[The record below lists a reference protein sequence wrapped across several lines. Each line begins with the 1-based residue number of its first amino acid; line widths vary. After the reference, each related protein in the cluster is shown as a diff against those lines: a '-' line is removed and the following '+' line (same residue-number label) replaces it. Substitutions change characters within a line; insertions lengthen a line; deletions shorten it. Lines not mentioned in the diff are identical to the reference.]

1 VLGAPSGPL
10 YTTRWRV
17 TAVVRVYRDCESGC
31 CSCVPS
37 CWQAVGTHWLLAAA
51 RHAGTPS
58 VVRLR
63 HQPHELRN
71 DTRALRWPWFSN
83 QKAAIVDGERGTEAA
98 EPHLLHLRYLLVCRR
113 RLHLGQQ
120 VLAHGRSA
128 ALRVAARGQRRPHWT
143 ITSRV
148 LWCRPIDGCEA
159 TWHSQSCGGK
169 KLRGI
174 AIRRTQEAE
183 CAPRKQPSSD
193 AELSPSPRAQS
204 SACWRV
210 RAHLLAPDSRGERQ
224 MGGKAGADKHRDL
237 GLRRRA
243 HAPRP
248 TG

>member
-1 VLGAPSGPL
+1 MRTRGAWQHRGREGTAPDGDALAFGSSKARWYALGSASSPAAGTAERHASSQ
-10 YTTRWRV
+10 V
-17 TAVVRVYRDCESGC
+17 AVV
-31 CSCVPS
+31 
-37 CWQAVGTHWLLAAA
+37 
-51 RHAGTPS
+51 
-58 VVRLR
+58 LR
-63 HQPHELRN
+63 KP
-71 DTRALRWPWFSN
+71 
-83 QKAAIVDGERGTEAA
+83 AIVDGERDTEAA
-98 EPHLLHLRYLLVCRR
+98 ESHLFHLRYLLLICRR
-113 RLHLGQQ
+113 RFHLGQL
-120 VLAHGRSA
+120 VFARGRSA

-210 RAHLLAPDSRGERQ
+210 RAHLLAPDSGGERQ